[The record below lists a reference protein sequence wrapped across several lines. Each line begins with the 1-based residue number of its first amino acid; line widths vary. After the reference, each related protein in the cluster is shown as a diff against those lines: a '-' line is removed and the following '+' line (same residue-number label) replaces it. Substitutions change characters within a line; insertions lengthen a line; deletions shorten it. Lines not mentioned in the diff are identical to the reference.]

1 MKTILTIHFFF
12 LIIILNGCG
21 VKEKEIIKYTDT
33 NRVKILKTIP
43 AINSEDSI
51 IIKIKIKDADSVVK
65 YIAESSSLLVDNDQ
79 INSLAKY
86 VSGLN
91 GYLSSE
97 LDKGIFEKHI
107 ADKIK
112 EGIYSIALKKISNI
126 TAKTKLKEA
135 GFTDDFKSVYKMLNR
150 ILEEINPETG
160 DLFGIY
166 SKVLDENSTVEELTV
181 LTIAK
186 TKK

>member
-1 MKTILTIHFFF
+1 MKTILTIHFLF
-12 LIIILNGCG
+12 LIIIFNGCG

-43 AINSEDSI
+43 EINSEDSI

-65 YIAESSSLLVDNDQ
+65 YIAESSSLLVDNNQ

-107 ADKIK
+107 AEKII
-112 EGIYSIALKKISNI
+112 EGLYRIALKEISDI

-135 GFTDDFKSVYKMLNR
+135 GFKTSFKSVYLMLDE
-150 ILEEINPETG
+150 ILKEINPKTG

-166 SKVLDENSTVEELTV
+166 SEVLDENSTVDELTV